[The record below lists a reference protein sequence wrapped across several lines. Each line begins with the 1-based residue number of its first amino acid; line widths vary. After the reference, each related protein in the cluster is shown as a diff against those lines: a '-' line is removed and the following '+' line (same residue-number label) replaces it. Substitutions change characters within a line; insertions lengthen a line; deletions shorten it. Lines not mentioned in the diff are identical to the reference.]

1 MHCIQKR
8 INGKEMKQGEIWKIN
23 LGNTHESDN
32 EGKCSVIVIND
43 DTINSLPSRVIV
55 PLTDWQDKFDNAI
68 WLIRIN
74 PNDENNL
81 DRISAVDA
89 FQLQTISTSRFIK
102 KVGKVSAKEL
112 LHIKNAVKAIIS
124 AE

>member
-1 MHCIQKR
+1 M
-8 INGKEMKQGEIWKIN
+8 EQGEIWDIN
-23 LGNTHESDN
+23 LGKTHESDI

-55 PLTDWQDKFDNAI
+55 PLADWQDKFDNAI

-89 FQLQTISTSRFIK
+89 FQLQTIPTYNFIK

>member
-1 MHCIQKR
+1 
-8 INGKEMKQGEIWKIN
+8 MKQGEIWKIN

-89 FQLQTISTSRFIK
+89 FQLQTIPTYNFIK